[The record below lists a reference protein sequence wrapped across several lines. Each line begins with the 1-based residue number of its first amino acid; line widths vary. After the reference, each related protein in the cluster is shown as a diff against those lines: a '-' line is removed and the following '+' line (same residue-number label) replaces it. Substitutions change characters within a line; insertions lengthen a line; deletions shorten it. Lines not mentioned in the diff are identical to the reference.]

1 MENDMMTNPCSEI
14 PLQNGRPSA
23 VFYLHLEEPKTEE
36 QMILYITD
44 YPDALI
50 KTKNGS
56 MWKAQEYLK
65 NIKWFYEKYKLLFD
79 GEIT

>member
-1 MENDMMTNPCSEI
+1 
-14 PLQNGRPSA
+14 
-23 VFYLHLEEPKTEE
+23 
-36 QMILYITD
+36 MILYITD